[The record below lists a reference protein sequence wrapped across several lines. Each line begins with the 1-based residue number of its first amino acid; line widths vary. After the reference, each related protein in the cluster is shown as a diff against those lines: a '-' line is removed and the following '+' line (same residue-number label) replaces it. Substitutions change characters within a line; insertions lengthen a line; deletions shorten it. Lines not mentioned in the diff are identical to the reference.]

1 MTSTQK
7 PFLELRL
14 HICHSYSRTHSSL
27 PFLLMWQPNVS
38 IFVDVAPSSLVPTWI
53 GARNDPNTPVIFF
66 LPLNLSSHY
75 PCHGGMPLSREGADR
90 EEVAAVGHGAATARP
105 QEMRR
110 PQGGDDPTTG
120 SDAGHGEAACR
131 PLGGRAGHGE
141 AAAAQP
147 RGGDTDRE
155 LRRPVWLCPGG
166 RWPCPARGR
175 GVGLRSSGRA
185 RR

>member
-1 MTSTQK
+1 MASTRK
-7 PFLELRL
+7 PFLGLRL

-66 LPLNLSSHY
+66 LPLNLSSHC

-90 EEVAAVGHGAATARP
+90 EEATA
-105 QEMRR
+105 
-110 PQGGDDPTTG
+110 
-120 SDAGHGEAACR
+120 AGHGEAARR
-131 PLGGRAGHGE
+131 PLGGCTGHGEE

-155 LRRPVWLCPGG
+155 PRRSVWLCPGG

-175 GVGLRSSGRA
+175 AVGLRSSGRA
-185 RR
+185 RH